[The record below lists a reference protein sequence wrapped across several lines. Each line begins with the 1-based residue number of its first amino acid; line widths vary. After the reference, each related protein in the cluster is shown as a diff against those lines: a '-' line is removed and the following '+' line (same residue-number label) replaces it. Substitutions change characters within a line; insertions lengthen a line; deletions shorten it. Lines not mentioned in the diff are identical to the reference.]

1 MSRAFVKE
9 DAAVDDVLDRPISPN
24 PNYVT
29 AAGFEQIDKAL
40 GAARQAQAEAQ
51 ISGDRAE
58 LASATSELRYWTAR
72 RSSARVLTPDPSR
85 GTVQFGSTVTIV
97 RDGRK
102 QAFQI
107 VGEDE
112 AEPPKG
118 KLSYISPLARALMN
132 KEVGDTA
139 MLGDGEI
146 EIVAVSE

>member
-1 MSRAFVKE
+1 
-9 DAAVDDVLDRPISPN
+9 
-24 PNYVT
+24 
-29 AAGFEQIDKAL
+29 
-40 GAARQAQAEAQ
+40 
-51 ISGDRAE
+51 
-58 LASATSELRYWTAR
+58 
-72 RSSARVLTPDPSR
+72 
-85 GTVQFGSTVTIV
+85 
-97 RDGRK
+97 
-102 QAFQI
+102 